1 VVAGAFFM
9 VKELYLQ
16 AYTTEEIGEQ
26 VGLSGGQLKT
36 EVSSVLEDLPKI
48 RKVTFSDDF
57 DPPIYNV
64 WTFGGFGV
72 PILGTRKITIVTR
85 PHRLTLITLCFT

>member
-1 VVAGAFFM
+1 VNQRT
-9 VKELYLQ
+9 ELSHIL
-16 AYTTEEIGEQ
+16 AE
-26 VGLSGGQLKT
+26 
-36 EVSSVLEDLPKI
+36 LPKSA
-48 RKVTFSDDF
+48 KVTFSDDF

-85 PHRLTLITLCFT
+85 PHSLTQITLCFT

>member
-1 VVAGAFFM
+1 VVAGVFFM

-36 EVSSVLEDLPKI
+36 EVSSVLEALPKNPQ
-48 RKVTFSDDF
+48 S
-57 DPPIYNV
+57 PI
-64 WTFGGFGV
+64 F
-72 PILGTRKITIVTR
+72 R
-85 PHRLTLITLCFT
+85 RL

>member
-1 VVAGAFFM
+1 VVAGAFFV

-16 AYTTEEIGEQ
+16 AYTVEEIGKA
-26 VGLSGGQLKT
+26 VGLDDKAVRNELSGL
-36 EVSSVLEDLPKI
+36 LEDLPKI
-48 RKVTFSDDF
+48 RKVQFSDDF